1 MADPRTAPTRKLSPV
16 RLPQNICRAVFCVS
30 FLITATVGM
39 TLMPQ
44 PAFAKDGGSGGGHG
58 GSGGS
63 GSGSSGGS
71 GHDGGSSGSGSGSGG
86 GSSSGGSGNSGRGGG
101 SGGDDGNGHDSGSAN
116 SGHGN
121 KDDRGERSGGWRD
134 SSEGRKG
141 DDRRSDV
148 IWSDRTGN
156 AVELRYGDGWSE
168 AVRDSRYTLRDSSRR
183 VVIDRPARR
192 SDRARLEAGLP

>member
-1 MADPRTAPTRKLSPV
+1 MADPRTAPTRKLSLV
-16 RLPQNICRAVFCVS
+16 QLPQNVCRAVFCVS

-44 PAFAKDGGSGGGHG
+44 PAFARDGGSGGGHG

-71 GHDGGSSGSGSGSGG
+71 GHDGGSSGSGSR
-86 GSSSGGSGNSGRGGG
+86 SSGGSGNSGHGGG
-101 SGGDDGNGHDSGSAN
+101 SGGDDGNGRDGGSAN

-121 KDDRGERSGGWRD
+121 KDDRGKRSGGRRD
-134 SSEGRKG
+134 SGEARNG

>member
-44 PAFAKDGGSGGGHG
+44 PSFAKDGGSGGGHG

-71 GHDGGSSGSGSGSGG
+71 GHDG
-86 GSSSGGSGNSGRGGG
+86 
-101 SGGDDGNGHDSGSAN
+101 DEDSTFAELKKQILDRIELDKSCGITDEKVKEFIEQSWR
-116 SGHGN
+116 
-121 KDDRGERSGGWRD
+121 KDIERWAESVLPV
-134 SSEGRKG
+134 
-141 DDRRSDV
+141 SD
-148 IWSDRTGN
+148 
-156 AVELRYGDGWSE
+156 
-168 AVRDSRYTLRDSSRR
+168 
-183 VVIDRPARR
+183 
-192 SDRARLEAGLP
+192 

>member
-1 MADPRTAPTRKLSPV
+1 MADPRTAQTRKLSLV
-16 RLPQNICRAVFCVS
+16 RLPQNICRAVFCVF
-30 FLITATVGM
+30 FLITATAGM

-44 PAFAKDGGSGGGHG
+44 PAFARDGGGGGHD

-71 GHDGGSSGSGSGSGG
+71 G
-86 GSSSGGSGNSGRGGG
+86 NSGHGGG
-101 SGGDDGNGHDSGSAN
+101 SGGDDGNGHGSGSAN
-116 SGHGN
+116 SGHGS
-121 KDDRGERSGGWRD
+121 KDDRGERPGGRRD
-134 SSEGRKG
+134 SSEARKG

-148 IWSDRTGN
+148 VWSDRTGN

-168 AVRDSRYTLRDSSRR
+168 AVRDSRYTLRDASRR

-192 SDRARLEAGLP
+192 SDQARLEAGLP